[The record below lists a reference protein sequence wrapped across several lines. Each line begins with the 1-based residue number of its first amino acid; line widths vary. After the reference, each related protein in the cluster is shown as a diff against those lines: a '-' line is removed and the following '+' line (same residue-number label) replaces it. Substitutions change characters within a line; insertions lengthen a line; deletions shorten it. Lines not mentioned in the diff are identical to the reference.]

1 MKEFSGLQGKILV
14 ADDEKVNVDF
24 FKVMLS
30 KIGFDVEVAYD
41 GQEVLDKVEPFSPDL
56 IILDLLMPKISGFD
70 VAKILKK
77 EEKTKEI
84 PILVLS
90 AVSDV
95 KEKVDLLG
103 IGIEDYITK
112 PFNFIE
118 IIARIRNILK
128 AKALKGEVEL
138 RRKDSKLLGELDV
151 AMKHFL
157 ARAPA
162 QAEEVLSSLEALRA
176 ERDEQF
182 GRALARSKELL
193 ESVKALQNSYGRFLA
208 SYGEETPQSADN

>member
-1 MKEFSGLQGKILV
+1 MKELSGLQGKILV

-30 KIGFDVEVAYD
+30 KIGFEVEVAYD

-84 PILVLS
+84 PIVVLS

-118 IIARIRNILK
+118 IIARIRNIMK

-162 QAEEVLSSLEALRA
+162 QADEVLSSLEALRV
-176 ERDEQF
+176 ERDERF

-208 SYGEETPQSADN
+208 SCGEETPQSADN